1 MKLGR
6 TNGLRTG
13 IFALI
18 AGLVVSQGALAGP
31 GLDNEALSQTVD
43 VSALNL
49 SSQAGA
55 QEAYRRITEAALSVC
70 STTLSGEKG
79 VARLR
84 YQRDYVRPCVDRA
97 VKGALDQVV
106 KTTGIDLEKVAG
118 SDRDS
123 LVAKR

>member
-1 MKLGR
+1 MSL
-6 TNGLRTG
+6 
-13 IFALI
+13 
-18 AGLVVSQGALAGP
+18 
-31 GLDNEALSQTVD
+31 
-43 VSALNL
+43 
-49 SSQAGA
+49 
-55 QEAYRRITEAALSVC
+55 C

-84 YQRDYVRPCVDRA
+84 DQRDYVRPCVDRA

-118 SDRDS
+118 SNRDS